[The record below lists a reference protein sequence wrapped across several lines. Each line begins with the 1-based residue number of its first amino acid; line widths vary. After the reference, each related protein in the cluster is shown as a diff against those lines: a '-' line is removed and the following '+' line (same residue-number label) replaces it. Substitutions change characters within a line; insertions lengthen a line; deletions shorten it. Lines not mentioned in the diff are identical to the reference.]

1 MSSGLEGGLDGVQP
15 SLNEVSM
22 HFGGTR
28 KRVGDIC
35 LLVEADEGFNGGAI
49 FASPVGFSVSEGLL
63 QAGDWSSAG
72 SLLHYSGGIRYRKEV
87 TVPEGAGRVL
97 LDLGRIVATCEVKV
111 GGKDAGVMIAPP
123 YRVDVTD
130 LVHPGPNEVEVLVY
144 STLANHY
151 QTVPTPY
158 RGDPEA
164 GLVGPVK
171 LIVESK

>member
-1 MSSGLEGGLDGVQP
+1 
-15 SLNEVSM
+15 
-22 HFGGTR
+22 
-28 KRVGDIC
+28 
-35 LLVEADEGFNGGAI
+35 
-49 FASPVGFSVSEGLL
+49 
-63 QAGDWSSAG
+63 
-72 SLLHYSGGIRYRKEV
+72 
-87 TVPEGAGRVL
+87 
-97 LDLGRIVATCEVKV
+97 
-111 GGKDAGVMIAPP
+111 MIAPP

-130 LVHPGPNEVEVLVY
+130 LVHPGTNEVEVLVY